1 MIIKLQTR
9 VRKQWDEEEDME
21 VVRLVKKY
29 GKNWKK
35 IEEEMQG
42 RSGKQIRERFI
53 NKLDPHIQHEKFTEE
68 EDRIVYEFYQKL
80 GPKWS
85 EISSK
90 LVGRPVKQ

>member
-1 MIIKLQTR
+1 
-9 VRKQWDEEEDME
+9 ME

-53 NKLDPHIQHEKFTEE
+53 NKLDPNIKHEKFTDD
-68 EDRIVYEFYQKL
+68 EDRIVYEYY
-80 GPKWS
+80 
-85 EISSK
+85 
-90 LVGRPVKQ
+90 